1 MNCTS
6 FSILFTVFFLC
17 IEKSLTLYLHCKS
30 FFLKNLHSST
40 LEVVSGLNG
49 WLFILII
56 DCEKQAWL
64 MDLGVPSTTVIAD
77 TLGGMGGRGGG
88 GRFSVLKRESEMAGY
103 VSNVASRTR
112 KRSSCKQEIL
122 KFAPNWKMGSLFS
135 FIVVSLYIMWVW
147 SLDEAKFS

>member
-30 FFLKNLHSST
+30 FFLKNLKCTWSCIRLEWLTLHFDNWLWKASLINGFSST
-40 LEVVSGLNG
+40 VDYRYCGHPRG
-49 WLFILII
+49 
-56 DCEKQAWL
+56 D
-64 MDLGVPSTTVIAD
+64 
-77 TLGGMGGRGGG
+77 GGKGGR
-88 GRFSVLKRESEMAGY
+88 RFSVLKRESEMAGY

-135 FIVVSLYIMWVW
+135 FIVMSLYIMWVRI
-147 SLDEAKFS
+147 LDKARFS

>member
-30 FFLKNLHSST
+30 FFLKNLKCTWSCIRLEWLTLHFDNWLWKASLINGFSST
-40 LEVVSGLNG
+40 VDYRYCGHPRG
-49 WLFILII
+49 
-56 DCEKQAWL
+56 D
-64 MDLGVPSTTVIAD
+64 
-77 TLGGMGGRGGG
+77 GGKGGR
-88 GRFSVLKRESEMAGY
+88 RFSVLKRESEMAGY